1 MGPSLHI
8 LFLST
13 VSRILPHVWKRWR
26 KRLGVDL
33 QAFKDISCSEGQA
46 HCGWGLWPCYLKSEA
61 TFPQSFH
68 LIKELVVL
76 EQQLSSGG
84 LFMMPSM
91 MRLSSHTVLDSLAS
105 VKMVV
110 FLCRITRNTNNPVS
124 ACDSMHLTGPE
135 KCQQQTLSLF
145 IALGLSFSDPD
156 RKGWFQLDICTC
168 RRPLRVLLI

>member
-1 MGPSLHI
+1 
-8 LFLST
+8 
-13 VSRILPHVWKRWR
+13 
-26 KRLGVDL
+26 
-33 QAFKDISCSEGQA
+33 
-46 HCGWGLWPCYLKSEA
+46 
-61 TFPQSFH
+61 
-68 LIKELVVL
+68 
-76 EQQLSSGG
+76 
-84 LFMMPSM
+84 MMPSM
-91 MRLSSHTVLDSLAS
+91 MRLSSHTVLDSMAS